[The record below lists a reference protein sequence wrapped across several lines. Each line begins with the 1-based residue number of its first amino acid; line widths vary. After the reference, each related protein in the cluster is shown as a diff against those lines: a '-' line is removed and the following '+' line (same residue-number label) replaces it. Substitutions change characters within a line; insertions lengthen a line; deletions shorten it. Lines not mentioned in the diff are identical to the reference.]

1 MDIGFNFWFEV
12 TGNYANIIEKPL
24 LFPDFLVLC
33 TFVTRVSDHSIIFCK
48 RLSKQARQIQ
58 F

>member
-24 LFPDFLVLC
+24 LFSDFLVLC
-33 TFVTRVSDHSIIFCK
+33 VSDQSIIFCK

>member
-1 MDIGFNFWFEV
+1 MDIGFNFLFEV

-33 TFVTRVSDHSIIFCK
+33 TFVTHVFQII
-48 RLSKQARQIQ
+48 Q
-58 F
+58 